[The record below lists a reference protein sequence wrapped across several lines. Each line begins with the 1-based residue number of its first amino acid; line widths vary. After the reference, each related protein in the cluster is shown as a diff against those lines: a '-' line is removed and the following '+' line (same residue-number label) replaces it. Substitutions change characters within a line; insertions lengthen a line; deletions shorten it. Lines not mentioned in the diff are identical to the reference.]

1 MTLLLGEMKLP
12 QKKGS
17 ALLRGRWG
25 EAVAAA
31 YLREKG
37 YEIVAA
43 NYRTRFGEIDLIACK
58 GDMVVFV
65 EVKLRASADFARP
78 MEFVTPAKQQKIV
91 LTAGQW
97 LIEHGEGKQPRF
109 DVIEIIA
116 PERLNEP
123 PVELRHIENAF
134 QS

>member
-1 MTLLLGEMKLP
+1 MP

-17 ALLRGRWG
+17 AQLRGRWG
-25 EAVAAA
+25 EAAAAA
-31 YLREKG
+31 YLRQKG
-37 YEIVAA
+37 YAIDAA
-43 NYRTRFGEIDLIACK
+43 NYRTRFGEIDLIASK
-58 GDMVVFV
+58 DDLIVFV
-65 EVKLRASADFARP
+65 EVKLRASAEFARP

-97 LIEHGEGKQPRF
+97 LVEHDEGKQPRF

-123 PVELRHIENAF
+123 PKELRHIENAF
-134 QS
+134 HA

>member
-1 MTLLLGEMKLP
+1 MP

-17 ALLRGRWG
+17 AQLRGRWG
-25 EAVAAA
+25 EAAAAA
-31 YLREKG
+31 YLRQKG
-37 YEIVAA
+37 YAIDAA
-43 NYRTRFGEIDLIACK
+43 NYRTRFGEIDLI
-58 GDMVVFV
+58 VFV
-65 EVKLRASADFARP
+65 EVKLRASAEFARP

-97 LIEHGEGKQPRF
+97 LVEHGEGKQPRF

-123 PVELRHIENAF
+123 PKELRHIENAF
-134 QS
+134 HA